1 MHIRINI
8 ALMLMICGLA
18 CALPPCCAQ
27 DVPSSDPL
35 AVLQKE
41 KQVLLERLRAAQMQ
55 EQMIAYQRKQLDIE
69 QAEILKQQKII
80 ADKERRLRTRPGRD
94 VLKQRLEA
102 QSGMLAEA
110 RRQIDE
116 AQRNVVSQI
125 ETLKLEIARQE
136 LERRSFA
143 EKAKAQDMKQR
154 QDAIQ
159 RRAESKKS
167 AQEKRRAGIKDREAK
182 RQARA
187 EKERSKKE
195 GSLKRRQ
202 ESRAAVVRRRE
213 ERKQQRQD
221 AIQRRA
227 ESKKSA
233 QEKRRA
239 GIKDREAKRQARAE
253 KERSKKEGYLKRRQE
268 SRAAVVRR
276 REERKQQRQDAIQR
290 RAESKKSAREKRIAG
305 TRDRKA
311 KRRDYAEQRA
321 FEKAAAKQ
329 AALLKEGRHK
339 RIDRREE
346 TRRARLAQEQALQNE
361 LDACRQSLSLMER
374 EIDSP
379 QRQTLQE
386 RIDKLLERQ
395 RALLDNS
402 RQVEQDLLE
411 QKKSVEILLE
421 QAGATSM
428 NKAVE

>member
-1 MHIRINI
+1 MHIRTNI

-35 AVLQKE
+35 AALQKE

-102 QSGMLAEA
+102 QSRMLAQA

-116 AQRNVVSQI
+116 ARQNVVSQI

-136 LERRSFA
+136 LERRSFV

-159 RRAESKKS
+159 RREGSKKS
-167 AQEKRRAGIKDREAK
+167 ARETRLAAVKDREAK

-202 ESRAAVVRRRE
+202 ESRSAIVRRRE
-213 ERKQQRQD
+213 EREQQRQD
-221 AIQRRA
+221 AIQRR
-227 ESKKSA
+227 E
-233 QEKRRA
+233 
-239 GIKDREAKRQARAE
+239 
-253 KERSKKEGYLKRRQE
+253 E
-268 SRAAVVRR
+268 SR
-276 REERKQQRQDAIQR
+276 
-290 RAESKKSAREKRIAG
+290 KSAREKRVAE
-305 TRDRKA
+305 TQDRKA
-311 KRRDYAEQRA
+311 KRRGCAEQRA
-321 FEKAAAKQ
+321 FKKAAAKQ

-346 TRRARLAQEQALQNE
+346 TRRARLAQEKALQNE

-402 RQVEQDLLE
+402 RQVERDLLE

-428 NKAVE
+428 SKAVE